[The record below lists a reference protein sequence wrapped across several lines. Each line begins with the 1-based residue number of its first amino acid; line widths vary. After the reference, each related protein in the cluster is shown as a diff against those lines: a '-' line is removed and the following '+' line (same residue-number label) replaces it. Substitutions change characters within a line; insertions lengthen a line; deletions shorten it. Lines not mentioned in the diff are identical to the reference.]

1 MKKQIV
7 KTVGNKEYFYD
18 PDGRLVYRFKDE
30 TIGYRDNELLPEI
43 LAKLN
48 QAREEG
54 RQPNK
59 KFIDSLINIQAE
71 SPTKAYRYIQ
81 YKLLG
86 EVSYSAV
93 FGDKALEEYE
103 KENAK
108 KENASLRDQVNDLEQ
123 KINLLLLMQ
132 QETLNK
138 LNKLAE
144 KQHIY

>member
-1 MKKQIV
+1 MKKQII
-7 KTVGNKEYFYD
+7 KTEGNKEYYYD
-18 PDGRLVYRFKDE
+18 PDGRLVFQFKDE
-30 TIGYRDNELLPEI
+30 TIGYRDHELFPEI

-54 RQPNK
+54 RYPNK
-59 KFIDSLINIQAE
+59 RFVDNLVRMQEE
-71 SPTKAYRYIQ
+71 SPLKAYRYIQ

-103 KENAK
+103 KEQTK
-108 KENASLRDQVNDLEQ
+108 KENASLRDQVNELEQ
-123 KINLLLLMQ
+123 KMNLLLLMQ
-132 QETLNK
+132 QETLKK
-138 LNKLAE
+138 LNQLAE

>member
-7 KTVGNKEYFYD
+7 KTEGNKEYFYD
-18 PDGRLVYRFKDE
+18 PDGRLVYRFVDE
-30 TIGYRDNELLPEI
+30 TINYKDHLLLPEI

-54 RQPNK
+54 RQPTK

-71 SPTKAYRYIQ
+71 SPLKAYRYIQ

-86 EVSYSAV
+86 EVSYTTV

-103 KENAK
+103 KEKAK
-108 KENASLRDQVNDLEQ
+108 KENASLRDQVNELEQ